1 MGETIKRS
9 KMGRPPLP
17 PGERRGASMGFRPTP
32 QIRAKLEQAAHE
44 NGRSMSQEVEA
55 RLEASFL
62 DEEARDRE
70 MGGKELHALFRLL
83 GAAAEIIEARTG
95 KICSEDW
102 DTGMAVFS
110 AWQRL
115 LVDAMPKT
123 PAAMQK
129 TIQIL
134 AGPTEELS
142 VPDLAQ
148 VRQLLNEHPGTE
160 MTDEDLQ
167 RIEEAMKTSDQ
178 DSRWGRTSMYEPE
191 HFIEAGS
198 VRDPFPQRQI
208 PEPPPTEL
216 YNIAVDRLE
225 LDNVA
230 EANPDR
236 VRRMLG
242 QLEGWFEEVESERA
256 TIADAW

>member
-62 DEEARDRE
+62 DEEARNRE
-70 MGGKELHALFRLL
+70 MGGKELQALFRLL

-95 KICSEDW
+95 RNWSEDW
-102 DTGMAVFS
+102 ETGIAVFS

-123 PAAMQK
+123 PAAVQK
-129 TIQIL
+129 TIQDFP
-134 AGPTEELS
+134 GVTETLS
-142 VPDLAQ
+142 DPDLVLVQ
-148 VRQLLNEHPGTE
+148 KLIEGHPGAE
-160 MTDEDLQ
+160 MTDEYLQSFEAATRAAGKLSAEELQVGKNIDATAKENLLAGWAAMGNIADLI
-167 RIEEAMKTSDQ
+167 RRSRMAENIGREAVLGLFPEKKTST
-178 DSRWGRTSMYEPE
+178 SAVNVRGRNAKSKK
-191 HFIEAGS
+191 A
-198 VRDPFPQRQI
+198 
-208 PEPPPTEL
+208 
-216 YNIAVDRLE
+216 
-225 LDNVA
+225 
-230 EANPDR
+230 
-236 VRRMLG
+236 
-242 QLEGWFEEVESERA
+242 
-256 TIADAW
+256 

>member
-1 MGETIKRS
+1 MPSRAK
-9 KMGRPPLP
+9 LP
-17 PGERRGASMGFRPTP
+17 PGEGKRVPLNMRTTQETRD
-32 QIRAKLEQAAHE
+32 RLAKAAADS
-44 NGRSMSQEVEA
+44 GRSLVQEVEY
-55 RLEASFL
+55 RLERSFL
-62 DEEARDRE
+62 DEDARDRE
-70 MGGKELHALFRLL
+70 MGGKGLHALFRLL

-95 KICSEDW
+95 KNWSEDW

-123 PAAMQK
+123 PAAVQK

-167 RIEEAMKTSDQ
+167 MLEEAMKGAGKLFADELQVRLNLDATTKQSLLARLAAM
-178 DSRWGRTSMYEPE
+178 SNRYGLIRRSKVAENIGREAVLGLFPEKEIRTSTT
-191 HFIEAGS
+191 A
-198 VRDPFPQRQI
+198 VRGR
-208 PEPPPTEL
+208 
-216 YNIAVDRLE
+216 NAKGKK
-225 LDNVA
+225 A
-230 EANPDR
+230 
-236 VRRMLG
+236 
-242 QLEGWFEEVESERA
+242 
-256 TIADAW
+256 

>member
-1 MGETIKRS
+1 MSETIKRS

-32 QIRAKLEQAAHE
+32 EIRAKLEQAAHE

-62 DEEARDRE
+62 DEEARNRE
-70 MGGKELHALFRLL
+70 MGGKELRALFRLL

-95 KICSEDW
+95 KNWSEDW

-123 PAAMQK
+123 PAAVQK
-129 TIQIL
+129 AIQSL

-148 VRQLLNEHPGTE
+148 VRQLLKEHPGTE

-167 RIEEAMKTSDQ
+167 RIEEAMKGAGKLFADEVQVRLNLDATTKQSLLARLAGM
-178 DSRWGRTSMYEPE
+178 SNIYGLIRRSKVAENIGREAVLGLFPEKEIRTS
-191 HFIEAGS
+191 ATA
-198 VRDPFPQRQI
+198 VRGR
-208 PEPPPTEL
+208 
-216 YNIAVDRLE
+216 NAKGKK
-225 LDNVA
+225 A
-230 EANPDR
+230 
-236 VRRMLG
+236 
-242 QLEGWFEEVESERA
+242 
-256 TIADAW
+256 